1 MVVFVSVRNEST
13 ALIQSFDMRGFHP
26 PWTLR
31 VLDGLEDGFFWLY
44 GLSGATKLLLWAEQ
58 GGTRLFVSSIYA
70 GSSAR
75 MIATSKQQ
83 IGDAYST
90 PCPDCCFLSSLV
102 DPSGRN
108 AFFVANE
115 SVWRFDLTQVC
126 LCFAFCCIIFDPISL
141 RCVCVLLLV
150 ESFSHPQEGV
160 LCFSFFAVL
169 KCQRFEGKRNCVV
182 Y

>member
-1 MVVFVSVRNEST
+1 MIVFASLRNENT
-13 ALIQSFDMRGFHP
+13 TLIQSLDLQGFRNP

-31 VLDGLEDGFFWLY
+31 TLEDQASFTLL
-44 GLSGATKLLLWAEQ
+44 GLSGATNLALWTEQ
-58 GGTRLFVSSIYA
+58 DGTRLFVSSIYA

-169 KCQRFEGKRNCVV
+169 KCQHFACKRNCVV
-182 Y
+182 C